1 MRTRVFRLRSA
12 SVVSFP
18 RSRGSEQIFGV
29 GLDEV
34 MQHQAALFPSLKVPF
49 LLVNLA
55 ADLFAYGGTHET
67 GLFRLCVAEGDVLLA
82 MKHISSEPDFIL
94 HDKNPHLAAVLIKRF
109 LMTLPEPLCPWALY
123 ESAIQA
129 AKAPSSDTKVISN
142 IFSLLPVHN
151 QEVVK
156 FIGNLLHKLSS
167 PEIAKTTL
175 MDLHNLCVVFAP
187 ATLRSKV
194 FDMLSIEN
202 SVWEQKFTLH
212 LMQWVRVAHPDDFVG
227 NSRAISGT
235 SIEESKEGDT
245 LKDTILPR
253 SRWKTTST

>member
-129 AKAPSSDTKVISN
+129 AKAPSSDTKLSVIS
-142 IFSLLPVHN
+142 FPCCQCTTKKWL
-151 QEVVK
+151 
-156 FIGNLLHKLSS
+156 NLLAIFCTNFRVQKLPKRRSWIFTIS
-167 PEIAKTTL
+167 VL
-175 MDLHNLCVVFAP
+175 FLHP
-187 ATLRSKV
+187 QR
-194 FDMLSIEN
+194 
-202 SVWEQKFTLH
+202 
-212 LMQWVRVAHPDDFVG
+212 
-227 NSRAISGT
+227 
-235 SIEESKEGDT
+235 
-245 LKDTILPR
+245 
-253 SRWKTTST
+253 